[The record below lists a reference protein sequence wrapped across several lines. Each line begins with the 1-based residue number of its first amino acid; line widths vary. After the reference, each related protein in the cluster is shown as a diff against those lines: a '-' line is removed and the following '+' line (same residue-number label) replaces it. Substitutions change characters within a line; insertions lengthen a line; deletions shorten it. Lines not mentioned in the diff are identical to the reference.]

1 MPNRID
7 GRKRERKKLRGV
19 ATATATVVGKE
30 WERQSPLKM
39 SGKRAHCWK
48 TKERGR
54 GGDKRQKKVAWK
66 KGEGKRRKRG
76 GVKKGY
82 VRSAPEKLQ
91 FFISDLFS
99 FYNSRSE
106 RLAFFLPL
114 YLIRYTLASVH
125 IRCCRRGG
133 GTHFLLGG
141 ARFSHVE
148 QGEVTKLREGG
159 LKLGS

>member
-1 MPNRID
+1 MEKRLIA
-7 GRKRERKKLRGV
+7 GKQRKE
-19 ATATATVVGKE
+19 
-30 WERQSPLKM
+30 
-39 SGKRAHCWK
+39 
-48 TKERGR
+48 GR
-54 GGDKRQKKVAWK
+54 GEIKGRKKVAWK